1 MKFVL
6 GNIARDKQGEGKE
19 LVFVLVTEGV
29 V

>member
-1 MKFVL
+1 MRFVL
-6 GNIARDKQGEGKE
+6 GNIVRDKQGEGKG